1 MIGMCVDER
10 FGKEIWDDAVK
21 RVTFQAS
28 SFSDNSLFIMHSG
41 ENKDLYVSHCAG
53 YAEQSNKRHQ
63 NHNSSVVL

>member
-1 MIGMCVDER
+1 MN
-10 FGKEIWDDAVK
+10 KEIWDDVVK

-28 SFSDNSLFIMHSG
+28 LFSDNSLLIIHHC
-41 ENKDLYVSHCAG
+41 ENKDLYVSHWAG